1 MNRQSN
7 TYTII
12 YSIILVVVVGVM
24 LSVVYQAL
32 HPQQLE
38 NIANDTKRQILAAA
52 LITPKENENV
62 ADLYSTH
69 ITESYIVNS
78 KGEKVD
84 NGKDPFDVNVA
95 LEVKKPADE
104 RLLPVFVC
112 DTSDGTK
119 YIVPV
124 YGAGLWG
131 PIWGYIAMD

>member
-52 LITPKENENV
+52 LITPKENENGV
-62 ADLYSTH
+62 LYRQFKRR
-69 ITESYIVNS
+69 ES
-78 KGEKVD
+78 
-84 NGKDPFDVNVA
+84 
-95 LEVKKPADE
+95 
-104 RLLPVFVC
+104 
-112 DTSDGTK
+112 
-119 YIVPV
+119 
-124 YGAGLWG
+124 
-131 PIWGYIAMD
+131 

>member
-84 NGKDPFDVNVA
+84 NGKDPFDVNVSFLCSCA
-95 LEVKKPADE
+95 TRATAQNTLCRYMEPDFGD
-104 RLLPVFVC
+104 R
-112 DTSDGTK
+112 
-119 YIVPV
+119 
-124 YGAGLWG
+124 YGAT
-131 PIWGYIAMD
+131 